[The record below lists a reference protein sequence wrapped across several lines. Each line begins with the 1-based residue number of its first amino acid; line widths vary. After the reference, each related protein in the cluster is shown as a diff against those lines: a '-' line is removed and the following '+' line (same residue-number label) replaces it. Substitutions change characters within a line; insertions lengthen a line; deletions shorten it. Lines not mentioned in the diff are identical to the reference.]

1 MLIIFA
7 GLPGTGKSS
16 IARALASK
24 LDCLWLRIDSIEE
37 ALRESGALKG
47 DVDGAGYMVAYR
59 VAEDNLLL
67 GRTVIAD
74 SVNPWTLTRN
84 AWREVGVR
92 AGVGIFEVETICS
105 DQEEH
110 RRRIETRGAQVRGA
124 KPLSW
129 RDVVERDYQP
139 WDRDHLTI
147 DTGGQTLEGCVE
159 RVCVTLSGHIG
170 QTAHVTTENPE
181 DRQ

>member
-16 IARALASK
+16 IARELARE
-24 LDCLWLRIDSIEE
+24 LDCTWLRIDSIEE

-59 VAEDNLLL
+59 VAEDNLVL

-84 AWREVGVR
+84 AWREVRVR
-92 AGVGIFEVETICS
+92 AGVDILEVEIICS

-110 RRRIETRGAQVRGA
+110 RRRIETRGVQVRGA

-129 RDVVERDYQP
+129 RDVVERDYHP
-139 WDRDHLTI
+139 WDRDHLKI
-147 DTGGQTLEGCVE
+147 DTAGQTLECCVE
-159 RVCVTLSGHIG
+159 QVRAALSVATSSPH
-170 QTAHVTTENPE
+170 P
-181 DRQ
+181 